1 MHMTAIDIGVLD
13 AFSRPVKERLLEFIL
28 THIFFNLLKGSNAP
42 CWCQYGSPAIRYWN
56 SAVVKFVR
64 YI

>member
-28 THIFFNLLKGSNAP
+28 TYIFAQRQHFP
-42 CWCQYGSPAIRYWN
+42 DWCQYGSPAIRYWN
-56 SAVVKFVR
+56 SEVVKFGKYV
-64 YI
+64 